1 MSRLQTKL
9 PRLIGYAD
17 RPLLRGIATSRAAGL
32 TLDEGGGAPNGA
44 LAFAGSAL
52 AFAGKYIV
60 FTKAAS

>member
-1 MSRLQTKL
+1 MSTQTL
-9 PRLIGYAD
+9 PQTSLARGQTS
-17 RPLLRGIATSRAAGL
+17 LRFGQTSVS
-32 TLDEGGGAPNGA
+32 TLWKGGGAPNGA